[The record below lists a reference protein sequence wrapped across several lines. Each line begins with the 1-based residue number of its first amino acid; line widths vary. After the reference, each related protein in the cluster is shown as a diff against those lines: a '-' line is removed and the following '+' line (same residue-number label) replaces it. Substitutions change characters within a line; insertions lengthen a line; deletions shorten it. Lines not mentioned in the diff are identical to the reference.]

1 MNSLLIVDG
10 FYFLYRN
17 FFGMPGRYN
26 SKGMNTNALDGF
38 SFSLQR
44 AKREFKYTHT
54 VVVLD
59 SKEPTFRH
67 LLCPDYKADRKVPE
81 ELEPQLDHIESM
93 LDAMDVPYVKKS
105 GFEGDDII
113 GSLATQFSKDGSRVT
128 ILTGDKD
135 MTQLV
140 DENITVEEIFNR
152 KYYDQEG
159 VLAKFGVYPQQ
170 MVDYLTLVGDSS
182 DGIKGVNG
190 IGPKTAVA
198 LLQEF
203 GSLDNILSDPSK
215 LNYKF
220 VKIVS
225 ENIEAIKKDK
235 ILATIVTDIDLELEF
250 DSIKSREIN
259 SEGIIEFK
267 KQLML

>member
-1 MNSLLIVDG
+1 
-10 FYFLYRN
+10 
-17 FFGMPGRYN
+17 MPSRYN

-81 ELEPQLDHIESM
+81 ELEPQLDHIEPM
-93 LDAMDVPYVKKS
+93 LNAMNVPYIKKS
-105 GFEGDDII
+105 GYEGDDII
-113 GSLATQFSKDGSRVT
+113 GSLATQFSTDGSRVT

-140 DENITVEEIFNR
+140 NENITVEEIFNR
-152 KYYDQEG
+152 KYYDYEG
-159 VLAKFGVYPQQ
+159 VLNRFGVYPGQ
-170 MVDYLTLVGDSS
+170 MIDYLTLVGDSS

-198 LLQEF
+198 LLKEF
-203 GSLDNILSDPSK
+203 GSLDNILSDTKRSH
-215 LNYKF
+215 YKF
-220 VKIVS
+220 VKVVKD
-225 ENIEAIKKDK
+225 NIETIKKDK
-235 ILATIVTDIDLELEF
+235 VLATIVTDINLELEF

-259 SEGIIEFK
+259 SDGIIEFK
-267 KQLML
+267 KSLMT